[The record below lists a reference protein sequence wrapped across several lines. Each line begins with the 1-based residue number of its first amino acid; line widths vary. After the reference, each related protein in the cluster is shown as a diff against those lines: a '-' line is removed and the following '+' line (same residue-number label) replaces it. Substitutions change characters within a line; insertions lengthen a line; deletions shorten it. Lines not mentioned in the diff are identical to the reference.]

1 VRSHASRTDLLT
13 RRSVPTLTPE
23 QVERFTYHSLR
34 ARSTRRFD
42 PRQALRKLRESREKC
57 VIAIDVGGDKLIS
70 ALYRTRDGILE
81 QVTAPVV
88 RQGDGGS
95 GYVDVLKEMADRA
108 RRENFSVGISFAG
121 LTNGARLV
129 AAPNLPVLFADLRDR
144 YNGDFANLFLSVEVA
159 NDAEAGIM
167 AASLETMR
175 CFPTTRHVI
184 YVINGSGLGG
194 AVLKDGEIFAS
205 EPGHIMIERKLNRFQ
220 QGKVCGML
228 DADYV
233 CLEMVAASKA
243 GIEDLWLQHQGE
255 QRSGKEIADTYL
267 SGDQLALDLYD
278 NSALVTAHVVTG
290 LAKAFDL
297 PLDRT
302 SVVGHG
308 GIFQVP
314 GYGERVRSI
323 LEKAF
328 ARSPSLLFTK
338 DFSANACLDG
348 AAIIAVTTGHE
359 DVTLRRTPQS

>member
-1 VRSHASRTDLLT
+1 MRPHARGTDLLT
-13 RRSVPTLTPE
+13 MRSVPALTPE
-23 QVERFTYHSLR
+23 QIERFTFRSLR

-42 PRQALRKLRESREKC
+42 PHQALRALKASDENR

-70 ALYRTRDGILE
+70 ASYCIHDGALE
-81 QVTAPVV
+81 QAAAPIV
-88 RQGDGGS
+88 RQGDGGF
-95 GYVDVLKEMADRA
+95 GYVDVLEEMADRTH
-108 RRENFSVGISFAG
+108 RENLSVGISFAG
-121 LTNGARLV
+121 PTDGTRLV

-144 YNGDFANLFLSVEVA
+144 YDGDFANLFSSVEVA

-167 AASLETMR
+167 AASLEAAR
-175 CFPTTRHVI
+175 RFPETRHVI

-194 AVLKDGEIFAS
+194 AVLKDGAIFVS
-205 EPGHIMIERKLNRFQ
+205 EPGHIMIETKLNRFR

-255 QRSGKEIADTYL
+255 QRSGREIADTYL
-267 SGDQLALDLYD
+267 SGDPLALDLYD
-278 NSALVTAHVVTG
+278 HSALVTAHVVTG
-290 LAKAFDL
+290 LAKAFEL

-328 ARSPSLLFTK
+328 PQSPILLFTK
-338 DFSANACLDG
+338 DFSINACLDG
-348 AAIIAVTTGHE
+348 AAIVAVMAEHE
-359 DVTLRRTPQS
+359 E